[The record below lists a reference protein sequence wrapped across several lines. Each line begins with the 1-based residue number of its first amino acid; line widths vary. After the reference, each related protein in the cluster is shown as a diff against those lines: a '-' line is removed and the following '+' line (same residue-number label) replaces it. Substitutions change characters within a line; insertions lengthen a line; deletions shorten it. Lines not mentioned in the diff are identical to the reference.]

1 MKTAYQTLT
10 ALVLVLV
17 LLLSACG
24 GVQTET
30 VPEETAA
37 PAETVSPTPQIGEAL
52 SAAAV
57 SVSEVMASNKATLCD
72 GTGDFPDWLE
82 LYNGGAESVS
92 LSGWTLERD
101 GKSWPLP
108 DVTLA
113 AREYRAF
120 FGTELEGMTF
130 PKEGCVLRLLDG
142 RGALADSLE
151 LPALAEDESACRRE
165 DGSVELSMF
174 PSPGFENSDAG
185 YRRFQETLLPADG
198 EPVIGEV
205 MVYNN
210 RHLGIDGAYY
220 DWVEISNPW
229 DTPISL
235 QGYYLSDKDSDRLQ
249 YPLPGK
255 LLNPGES
262 LVLYCSA
269 DLILSGR
276 PNSGFGLDSVKETL
290 YLSRADG
297 SLADYVSL
305 HNIPIDCSFGRRG
318 TEGGFYYFDTPSP
331 AKPNSGGERLV
342 AAPPVALTADG
353 VFDEVDSVAVELQ
366 GEGEIRYTLDGSTPD
381 RGSALY
387 EGPLSVTETAVL
399 RAVCLRDG
407 YLPSATLDLSYIINE
422 GHTLPVV
429 SLIGDP
435 EDITGPTG
443 LYQLYSYELERPGSF
458 TLFAENG
465 DRVQLRCGVK
475 LHGATSRTRE
485 KKSFRLKFEDRYEGP
500 LDYDLFSN
508 GVTHFRSIL
517 LRMPQE
523 GRPTSYIRDTLM
535 HKLAMENFPELPAQ
549 DHRYAVLYLNGAYW
563 GIYNLREAHSET
575 HYAQHYGVD
584 ETTVTESKGSWGHNT
599 PAEAVADFILTHDM
613 RDAENYAYAQE
624 HLDLESIIGWCIL
637 EAYSGNFDANSPNMR
652 FYWTEADQK
661 LHYALVDLDLGMF
674 SYGGFEIPFSNDYEY
689 QRLAAALMENE
700 DFRGRL
706 LGRLKELLQ
715 GPLSEAE
722 IHRQIDALAQE
733 LRPETA
739 RDMERWR
746 NRPHDWESMVETLH
760 EFVDYGGGRTKMLL
774 KSLKY
779 LRTVNSKLLEETFG
793 DMLK

>member
-1 MKTAYQTLT
+1 MKTAYQTLA
-10 ALVLVLV
+10 ALTLILA

-24 GVQTET
+24 AAQTESA
-30 VPEETAA
+30 PEETTLLIET
-37 PAETVSPTPQIGEAL
+37 PAPTPVAAEPVT
-52 SAAAV
+52 AAAV
-57 SVSEVMASNKATLCD
+57 YISEAMASNKATLCD
-72 GTGDFPDWLE
+72 STGDFGDWLE
-82 LYNGGAESVS
+82 LYNGDAESVS

-113 AREYRAF
+113 AGEYRVF
-120 FGTELEGMTF
+120 FRSELGDMSI
-130 PKEGCVLRLLDG
+130 PKEGCSLRLLDG
-142 RGALADSLE
+142 QGVLADSLE
-151 LPALAEDESACRRE
+151 LPALAEDESACRGD
-165 DGSVELSMF
+165 DGSMELTTF

-185 YRRFQETLLPADG
+185 YRLFQETLLPSYA

-210 RHLGIDGAYY
+210 RHLGIDGVYY

-229 DTPISL
+229 AQPVSL

-255 LLNPGES
+255 LLKPGEN
-262 LVLYCSA
+262 LVIYCST
-269 DLILSGR
+269 DLLLSGR

-297 SLADYVSL
+297 SLVDYVSL

-318 TEGGFYYFDTPSP
+318 TEGGFFYFDTPSP
-331 AKPNSGGERLV
+331 AKPNTGGARLI
-342 AAPPVALTADG
+342 ASAPVALTPDG
-353 VFDEVDSVAVELQ
+353 VFDDTDAVLVELQ

-381 RGSALY
+381 RSSPLY
-387 EGPLSVTETAVL
+387 VEPVSITGTTVL
-399 RAVCLRDG
+399 RAVCLQEG
-407 YLPSATLDLSYIINE
+407 YLPSATLDLSYILNE

-435 EDITGPTG
+435 EDITGPNG

-465 DRVQLRCGVK
+465 DRVQLRCGIK

-549 DHRYAVLYLNGAYW
+549 DHRYAVLYLNGEYW

-584 ETTVTESKGSWGHNT
+584 ENTVTESKGTWGHNNQ
-599 PAEAVADFILTHDM
+599 AEAVADFILTHDM
-613 RDAENYAYAQE
+613 RETENYAYAEE

-652 FYWTEADQK
+652 FYWTAEDQK

-674 SYGGFEIPFSNDYEY
+674 SYGGFEIPFSTDYEY

-700 DFRGRL
+700 TFRDRL
-706 LGRLKELLQ
+706 LTRLGELLR

-722 IHRQIDALAQE
+722 IHKQIDTLAEE

-739 RDMERWR
+739 RDMERWH
-746 NRPHDWESMVETLH
+746 NKPGDWESMVETLH
-760 EFVDYGGGRTKMLL
+760 EFVDYDGGRSGMLL

-779 LRTVNSKLLEETFG
+779 LRFIDSRVLEEYFG
-793 DMLK
+793 DLMD

>member
-1 MKTAYQTLT
+1 MKTAYQTMS
-10 ALVLVLV
+10 ALVLIMA

-24 GVQTET
+24 AVQTET
-30 VPEETAA
+30 APQETALPVETPEPVP
-37 PAETVSPTPQIGEAL
+37 PAGEQN

-57 SVSEVMASNKATLCD
+57 YISEVMASNKATFCD
-72 GTGDFPDWLE
+72 STGAFPDWLE
-82 LYNGGAESVS
+82 LYNGDKESVS

-113 AREYRAF
+113 AGEYRAF
-120 FGTELEGMTF
+120 FGTELGGMTI
-130 PKEGCVLRLLDG
+130 PKEGCSLRLLDG
-142 RGALADSLE
+142 QGALADSLE
-151 LPALAEDESACRRE
+151 LPALSEDESACRGE
-165 DGSVELSMF
+165 DGSLKLTMF
-174 PSPGFENSDAG
+174 PTPGLENGDAG
-185 YRRFQETLLPADG
+185 YRQFQETLLPTNG

-210 RHLGIDGAYY
+210 RHLGIDGVYY

-229 DTPISL
+229 AQPVSL

-255 LLNPGES
+255 LLKPGEN
-262 LVLYCSA
+262 LVIYCST

-297 SLADYVSL
+297 SLVDYVSL

-331 AKPNSGGERLV
+331 AKPNSGGERLI
-342 AAPPVALTADG
+342 ATAPVALTQDG
-353 VFDEVDSVAVELQ
+353 VFDDTDAVLVELQ

-381 RGSALY
+381 QGSALY
-387 EGPLSVTETAVL
+387 EGPLSVTETSVL
-399 RAVCLRDG
+399 RAVCLREG
-407 YLPSATLDLSYIINE
+407 YLPSATLDLSYILNE

-429 SLIGDP
+429 SLVGDP

-465 DRVQLRCGVK
+465 DRVQLRCGIK

-485 KKSFRLKFEDRYEGP
+485 KKSFQLKFADRYEGA

-549 DHRYAVLYLNGAYW
+549 DHRYAVLYLNGVYW

-613 RDAENYAYAQE
+613 REPENYAYAEE

-652 FYWTEADQK
+652 FYWTAEDQK

-674 SYGGFEIPFSNDYEY
+674 SYGGFEIPFSTDYEY

-700 DFRGRL
+700 TFRDRL
-706 LGRLKELLQ
+706 LTRLGELLR

-722 IHRQIDALAQE
+722 IHKQIDNLAEQ

-746 NRPHDWESMVETLH
+746 NKSQDWESMVETLH
-760 EFVDYGGGRTKMLL
+760 EFVDYDGGRTGMLL

-779 LRTVNSKLLEETFG
+779 LRFINSRVLESYFG
-793 DMLK
+793 DLMQ